1 MTYSELITK
10 VAAWAHRSDLAPLM
24 PDFVELAEAKLNR
37 GLRVRQMEAV
47 FAGTIDA
54 NNEIA
59 LPADFAAIK
68 TLSPVGYQGATIIPQ
83 TLETVIGSGRI
94 NGTPTLYAVTES
106 AIRFDGT
113 GDVEG
118 VYFKRIPGLV
128 SNGSNWLST
137 AHPDLYLWCVL
148 AEVAAYTLDTNQ
160 GAFYTARSDQAMAN
174 VTNSDMRDRFSGQ
187 LTARKG

>member
-1 MTYSELITK
+1 MTYAELITK

-24 PDFVELAEAKLNR
+24 PDFVELAEAKINR
-37 GLRVRQMEAV
+37 GLRVRQMEGV
-47 FAGTIDA
+47 ISGTIDA
-54 NNEIA
+54 GNEIA

-68 TLSPVGYQGATIIPQ
+68 TLRPVGFDGGRIHPQ

-94 NGTPTLYAVTES
+94 AGTPTLYAVTES
-106 AIRFDGT
+106 ALRFDGS

-128 SNGSNWLST
+128 ANSTNWLST
-137 AHPDLYLWCVL
+137 EHPDVYLWLVL

-160 GAFYTARSDQAMAN
+160 GAFYGARAEQAMNN
-174 VTNSDMRDRFSGQ
+174 VSSADMRDRFSGQ